1 MKEWRSRRHET
12 YYIEGGNISMLFIL
26 LILRF
31 TALRLSLLG
40 PDPPP
45 TWTHITS
52 VPKLLSIKSIDIAR
66 DSSRGP
72 PSSSGNRGLYRRS
85 PVFNTSGTVVS
96 SMFEEE
102 RDGSMLFIPSPLV
115 WKLLLL

>member
-1 MKEWRSRRHET
+1 MKEQRTRRHET

-52 VPKLLSIKSIDIAR
+52 VPLDQVHTHSAR
-66 DSSRGP
+66 QLQRAAFVQRQSRALQMQP
-72 PSSSGNRGLYRRS
+72 C
-85 PVFNTSGTVVS
+85 V
-96 SMFEEE
+96 
-102 RDGSMLFIPSPLV
+102 
-115 WKLLLL
+115 